1 MYQYGPGRVPRFEGR
16 ASDCVLKNCAG
27 VPSAGLSPSIFN
39 PQPSQSMPDFNPHP
53 AEPNDPAQQT
63 ASRVQPGPAPVGA
76 DAMQPQP
83 AGDPGHPGQAGTPPG
98 DAANASRIAELEA
111 RISQLQDE
119 NLRAQAEVQNTRRR
133 ASEETSKARKFAIAG
148 FAENLLSV
156 VDSLEAALGVSN
168 ATAEQLHEGTLATH
182 RQLLSVLEHNQVS
195 EINPAPGDRFDPA
208 QQHAISTVATD
219 AQPAGT
225 VVAVMQKGFILAER
239 VLRPALVSVA
249 QAK

>member
-1 MYQYGPGRVPRFEGR
+1 
-16 ASDCVLKNCAG
+16 
-27 VPSAGLSPSIFN
+27 
-39 PQPSQSMPDFNPHP
+39 MPDFNPHP

-63 ASRVQPGPAPVGA
+63 ASRAQPGSPV
-76 DAMQPQP
+76 DAETMQPP
-83 AGDPGHPGQAGTPPG
+83 HPEGPDHSGQAGTPQG
-98 DAANASRIAELEA
+98 DAASASRVLELEA
-111 RISQLQDE
+111 RISALEDE

-133 ASEETSKARKFAIAG
+133 AGEETSKARKFAIAG

-156 VDSLEAALGVSN
+156 VDSLEAALSVQN

-182 RQLLSVLEHNQVS
+182 RQLLSVLERNQVS

-239 VLRPALVSVA
+239 VLRPALVTVA
-249 QAK
+249 QAQ